1 MSRFVVRIGI
11 SLSMSVFA
19 AGSALAQSSDW
30 KNTAEVYFMGGA
42 MSGTAVA
49 GPVEAEVSLSPSQ
62 LLENLQF
69 GAMLNYRGE
78 AEKFAV
84 TADVVF
90 MGLGASRESTNG
102 LQTTKVD
109 VDEWFVQAHGS
120 WRVTPL
126 VEALGGLRFT
136 SISGTVVLTPVRGNV
151 QSADL
156 SKSWIDPIIGVRAKA
171 PVGKGWS
178 LEGYGDIGGFGVG
191 CDLTWMLQ
199 GRVNW
204 QISPVVGVG
213 LGYRALYQDY
223 GSGSAADVFKWK
235 VTVQGPLGAVNVSF

>member
-1 MSRFVVRIGI
+1 MVRFVRRLGF
-11 SLSMSVFA
+11 SLFVSVLA
-19 AGSALAQSSDW
+19 AGGALAQSTEW
-30 KNTAEVYFMGGA
+30 KNTAELYFLGGA

-49 GPVEAEVSLSPSQ
+49 GPVEAQMNLSASQ

-84 TADVVF
+84 TADVIF
-90 MGLGASRESTNG
+90 IGLGASQEST

-109 VDEWFVQAHGS
+109 VDEWIAQAHGS
-120 WRVTPL
+120 WRVTPAF
-126 VEALGGLRFT
+126 EAIAGLRFT
-136 SISGTVVLTPVRGNV
+136 SVSGTAVVTPVRGSV
-151 QSADL
+151 QSAGF
-156 SKSWIDPIIGVRAKA
+156 SKSWLDPIVGVRAKA

-204 QISPVVGVG
+204 QISRVVGVG

-235 VTVQGPLGAVNVSF
+235 VTIQGPLAAVNVSF

>member
-1 MSRFVVRIGI
+1 MFGLVRRLGI
-11 SLSMSVFA
+11 SLFVSFLA
-19 AGSALAQSSDW
+19 AGGALAQSAEW
-30 KNTAEVYFMGGA
+30 KSTAEVYFLGGA

-49 GPVEAEVSLSPSQ
+49 GPVEAQVDLSASQ
-62 LLENLQF
+62 LIENLQF

-84 TADVVF
+84 TADVIF
-90 MGLGASRESTNG
+90 MGLGASREST

-109 VDEWFVQAHGS
+109 VDEWIVQAHGS
-120 WRVTPL
+120 WRVTP
-126 VEALGGLRFT
+126 VFEALAGLRFT
-136 SISGTVVLTPVRGNV
+136 SVSGTSVLTPVRGNV
-151 QSADL
+151 QSAGF
-156 SKSWIDPIIGVRAKA
+156 SKSWLDPIVGARAKA

-178 LEGYGDIGGFGVG
+178 VEGYGDIGGFGVG

-204 QISPVVGVG
+204 QISRVVGAG

-223 GSGSAADVFKWK
+223 GTGSAADVFKWK
-235 VTVQGPLGAVNVSF
+235 VTVQGPVGAVNVSF